1 MSIHS
6 LIRKGKLVSVAPPVH
21 HPILRQFLAPV
32 ARRLVRGILI
42 LLAIAFLTFV
52 GLILAE
58 RGRAGLPAQLLDAS
72 VEALRRTVDYV
83 FAHPPTYTWQ
93 RQETAALS
101 LVLTLLGRSAALILL
116 SLVIAAGIGVPFGI
130 WITVRGHRRLAA
142 LALPLSVLGISTPSF
157 LFAMILWIVN
167 IQLGKWFG
175 GGKAPLPTAGFG
187 WDAHMFMPALVL
199 AMRPLAQ
206 LVQITRVSLADVLG
220 SDYVRTATSK
230 GLSRSAV
237 IRRHALRN
245 VAIPILTTLGVSMRF
260 SLATLPVVELFFV
273 WPGLGSG
280 LLQAISAEMPTLV
293 VDLLVALGLL
303 FLLVNGF
310 LETLYQVIDPR
321 VRDETGAEAWET
333 GGLSWRQRQ
342 QMWIQSLKDAQ
353 DGLRRLVRRGLHRR
367 SRQPAAL
374 PGSMPGSPQAPSD
387 SAADT
392 AGDPAATSGLRESV
406 GRRRAL
412 LAGLTNPAL
421 LAGTVV
427 VLGLVAA
434 AIWGEGWAPGSAY
447 TTHGVMKV
455 DGVLRSPP
463 FAPGITFP
471 WGSDAIGRDVQALVL
486 AGAKTTLTLALFATI
501 ARLILGAVLGL
512 LAGWWRGGWLDRLIQ
527 AVIAVWAAFPVTL
540 FAMILILALGIQQ
553 GLSVFVAALCIV
565 GWGEVAQFVR
575 GQVIG
580 LKPQPYIEGARTVG
594 ARAGWVLTRH
604 VLPHLWAP
612 LLVMS
617 ALEMASVLMLLADLG
632 FLNIFVG
639 GGFRADIGQS
649 AGMQTIVYYF
659 SDVPEWSA
667 LLANIRNW
675 WRSYPWLAWYPGV
688 AFFLAILAFNLL
700 GEGLRHFLEES
711 RINIGRVINR
721 YSAAAAA
728 MIFVGAILLVRSATP
743 LAVYSRQVEH
753 YDAQRAL
760 ADVSTL
766 ASRELAGRE
775 SGMPG
780 ARAAVDHIAGEM
792 KAMGLLPAGDRE
804 TYIRTQ
810 LAPRPHLSA
819 VPQLELLDSAGG
831 EVALA
836 FTYRQDYVEY
846 TGYGLYI
853 DEGDTATRRGPLP
866 VVGIAIAAE
875 GVESGSGYTQSLLD
889 LPLEGQALLL
899 HQADF
904 VRLEEALQR
913 SRTFER
919 LSRLI
924 GGILIVVEDPATLE
938 RRELFPSFMLRSL
951 GNLPALMITPD
962 VAERLLA
969 GSNVSLAGLTEL
981 SAGLAPGKLAMTEP
995 GARIAITFP
1004 VARANMDEAYLDVIG
1019 FIPGHDAMGGLDSHV
1034 IIVSA
1039 YYDGL
1044 GTGPDGTLFP
1054 GANDNASGVAAM
1066 LEIARAM
1073 QEAVQPRRTVLF
1085 VAWAGGERREGFSVK
1100 NTMSAKIGFN
1110 SLTVDA
1116 VIELSGMGAGTGK
1129 GLALGPN
1136 TSFSLV
1142 QLFQDA
1148 GRELGTS
1155 VTTRGRGPHF
1165 GMGDPV
1171 GFGGR
1176 SALSAYV
1183 SWDGADDNAH
1193 TPYDTIDAIDPEKL
1207 RRSGQTTLLVVSV
1220 LSQSTQ

>member
-1 MSIHS
+1 M
-6 LIRKGKLVSVAPPVH
+6 
-21 HPILRQFLAPV
+21 RQFLAAA
-32 ARRLVRGILI
+32 ARRLVRGLLI
-42 LLAIAFLTFV
+42 LLAIAFLAFI

-72 VEALRRTVDYV
+72 IEALRRTVDYV

-101 LVLTLLGRSAALILL
+101 LVLSLLGRSAALILL
-116 SLVIAAGIGVPFGI
+116 SLVIAAGIGVPLGI
-130 WITVRGHRRLAA
+130 WITVRGHRRLAT

-157 LFAMILWIVN
+157 LLAMILWIIN

-187 WDAHMFMPALVL
+187 WDAHLLMPALVL

-206 LVQITRVSLADVLG
+206 LVQITRVSLADVLS

-230 GLSRSAV
+230 GLSRSIV

-303 FLLVNGF
+303 FLLVNGL

-333 GGLSWRQRQ
+333 GGLTWRQRRQ
-342 QMWIQSLKDAQ
+342 EWAQSLRDAR
-353 DGLRRLVRRGLHRR
+353 DGLKNLVWRGLGQR
-367 SRQPAAL
+367 SQSPASL
-374 PGSMPGSPQAPSD
+374 PGSLPAPAASAAAPS
-387 SAADT
+387 
-392 AGDPAATSGLRESV
+392 GDPTATSGLRESA

-427 VLGLVAA
+427 VIALLAT

-463 FAPGITFP
+463 FAPGVTFP
-471 WGSDAIGRDVQALVL
+471 WGSDAIGRDIQALVL

-512 LAGWWRGGWLDRLIQ
+512 LAGWWRGGWLDRIIQ

-594 ARAGWVLTRH
+594 ARAGWVLARH

-612 LLVMS
+612 LLVMA

-649 AGMQTIVYYF
+649 AGMQAIVYYF

-700 GEGLRHFLEES
+700 GEGLRRFLEES
-711 RINIGRVINR
+711 RVNIGRVINR
-721 YSAAAAA
+721 YTIVAAAIVFA
-728 MIFVGAILLVRSATP
+728 GAVSLIRSATP

-753 YDAQRAL
+753 FDAQRAL
-760 ADVSTL
+760 ADIAVL
-766 ASRELAGRE
+766 ASPELAGRE
-775 SGMPG
+775 SGTPG
-780 ARAAVDHIAGEM
+780 AAAAAAYIAGEM
-792 KAMGLLPAGDRE
+792 ERMGLQPAGDRE

-810 LAPRPHLSA
+810 VAPRPHLSA
-819 VPQLELLDSAGG
+819 VPQLDLLDRASGQ
-831 EVALA
+831 VAQA
-836 FTYRQDYVEY
+836 FTYRQDFVEY
-846 TGYGLYI
+846 AGYGLYI
-853 DEGDTATRRGPLP
+853 DEDEIGARRGPLP
-866 VVGIAIAAE
+866 VVGVAVATQALE
-875 GVESGSGYTQSLLD
+875 TGSGYTQSLLD
-889 LPLEGQALLL
+889 LPLDGQVLLL
-899 HQADF
+899 HEADF
-904 VRLEEALQR
+904 ARLDEALER
-913 SRTFER
+913 SRSYER
-919 LSRLI
+919 LTRRI
-924 GGILIVVEDPATLE
+924 GGILIVVDDPVFLE
-938 RRELFPSFMLRSL
+938 RRDLFPGFMLRSL
-951 GNLPALMITPD
+951 GDLPALMITAD
-962 VAERLLA
+962 VAEQLLEDSGGTLA
-969 GSNVSLAGLTEL
+969 SLAAL
-981 SAGLAPGKLAMTEP
+981 SAGLAPGQLAMTEP
-995 GARIAITFP
+995 GAHVAIAVP
-1004 VARANMDEAYLDVIG
+1004 VAQADRKEAYLDVIG

-1044 GTGPDGTLFP
+1044 GTGPDGTLYP

-1073 QEAVQPRRTVLF
+1073 QEAVQPRRTMLF

-1100 NTMSAKIGFN
+1100 NTMGAKIGF
-1110 SLTVDA
+1110 SGLTVDA

-1148 GRELGTS
+1148 GNELGTA

-1165 GMGDPV
+1165 GMGSPI

-1183 SWDGADDNAH
+1183 SWDGADHSAH
-1193 TPYDTIDAIDPEKL
+1193 TRHDTVEAIDPGKL
-1207 RRSGQTTLLVVSV
+1207 RRSGQATLLAVSV
-1220 LSQSTQ
+1220 LSQSTK